1 MEPGNSLVPIVA
13 SHVARSQ
20 SSTCTFDRLT
30 FYDLRLSQGWLWVN
44 RQASLSGP
52 QRTVTTDRDVGLTD
66 ISPKHPQH
74 HGPKKSPDHAADRD
88 QGQELMN
95 TPILAAR
102 PLRVLAYLAMYHS

>member
-20 SSTCTFDRLT
+20 SSTYTFDRLT
-30 FYDLRLSQGWLWVN
+30 FYDLRISQGWLWVN
-44 RQASLSGP
+44 RQASLSGL

-74 HGPKKSPDHAADRD
+74 HGPKKSPDHAADGD
-88 QGQELMN
+88 HGQETKEYANLGC
-95 TPILAAR
+95 PPFASIGVFGDV
-102 PLRVLAYLAMYHS
+102 P